1 MTEQSKL
8 PVDPRDPDYSRSGIF
23 ADHNCWKCK
32 DGTRPDLCPTP
43 NRPGNCGHPHA
54 RND

>member
-1 MTEQSKL
+1 MAETQK
-8 PVDPRDPDYSRSGIF
+8 PTIDPRDPDYSRPGIF

-32 DGTRPDLCPTP
+32 DGRDLSRCPTP
-43 NRPGNCGHPHA
+43 DHPGNCGFPHA